1 MIWYIYVG
9 IGIIGM
15 IIGSIISNII
25 FYYKVGVG
33 TLRIDHTNPEKDVY
47 RIEMGDLD
55 KLKKKKRLIL
65 KIDHDAD
72 LSQK

>member
-1 MIWYIYVG
+1 MDYLILFACGFVSSIVTMIVMYLT
-9 IGIIGM
+9 
-15 IIGSIISNII
+15 SAR
-25 FYYKVGVG
+25 G
-33 TLRIDHTNPEKDVY
+33 TLRIDHSNPEKDVY

>member
-1 MIWYIYVG
+1 MYYYIWCC
-9 IGIIGM
+9 IGIV
-15 IIGSIISNII
+15 IGSIISNII

-33 TLRIDHTNPEKDVY
+33 TLRIDYTNPKKDVY

-65 KIDHDAD
+65 KIDHDAN